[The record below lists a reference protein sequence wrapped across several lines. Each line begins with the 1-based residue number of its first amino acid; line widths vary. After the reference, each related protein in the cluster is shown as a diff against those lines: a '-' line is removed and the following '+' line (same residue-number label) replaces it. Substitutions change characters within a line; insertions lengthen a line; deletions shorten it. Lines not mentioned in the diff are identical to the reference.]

1 MLLTIFDKWRIKRM
15 QIILPLIALMLA
27 VLACGRFG
35 AGSNADSNSAKSN
48 SAPPAVAKAVD
59 LPGLVGKSN
68 EEIKTI
74 VGVEPRFETPYLAI
88 ELPQGEL
95 TVDSMKGRQT
105 SIGFK
110 AKGTGFA
117 TPDKL
122 GDLVGIDLKG
132 IPVPTSSGEY
142 YFYDD
147 VKTPRGTLKRVSL
160 HKTGDSFDQI
170 SIDFDS
176 L

>member
-1 MLLTIFDKWRIKRM
+1 MRIILTIF
-15 QIILPLIALMLA
+15 LAAFALVGCA
-27 VLACGRFG
+27 GPG
-35 AGSNADSNSAKSN
+35 GSNSAANTAKSN
-48 SAPPAVAKAVD
+48 SAPIAKKVVDMPA
-59 LPGLVGKSN
+59 LVGKSN

-74 VGVEPRFETPYLAI
+74 IGETPKFETPYLAFD
-88 ELPQGEL
+88 LPEGEL

-110 AKGTGFA
+110 KNGAGVA
-117 TPDKL
+117 EPAEL
-122 GDLVGIDLKG
+122 GDLVGIDLHG
-132 IPVPTSSGEY
+132 IKIPTSSGEF

-147 VKTPRGTLKRVSL
+147 VKTSRGILKRVSL
-160 HKTGDSFDQI
+160 HKKADGFDQI

>member
-1 MLLTIFDKWRIKRM
+1 MRV
-15 QIILPLIALMLA
+15 ILPAI
-27 VLACGRFG
+27 VLTLVVLGCGRFG

-48 SAPPAVAKAVD
+48 SAPASAKAVD
-59 LPGLVGKSN
+59 LPSLVGKSN
-68 EEIKTI
+68 DEIKTI
-74 VGVEPRFETPYLAI
+74 VGIEPRFETPYLAF

-110 AKGTGFA
+110 AKGGAFS

-122 GDLVGIDLKG
+122 GDLVGIDLRG
-132 IPVPTSSGEY
+132 IPVPTPSGEF

-147 VKTPRGTLKRVSL
+147 VKTSRGTLKRVSL

-170 SIDFDS
+170 SIDFNS

>member
-1 MLLTIFDKWRIKRM
+1 MLLIIFDKMEDQRM
-15 QIILPLIALMLA
+15 RIILPLIVLMLV

-35 AGSNADSNSAKSN
+35 SGPGAGSNANRSN
-48 SAPPAVAKAVD
+48 SAPTAAAKAVD
-59 LPGLVGKSN
+59 MPSLVGRSN
-68 EEIKTI
+68 EEIKSI
-74 VGVEPRFETPYLAI
+74 VGVEPKYETPYLAI

-95 TVDSMKGRQT
+95 TVDSMKGKQT

-110 AKGTGFA
+110 PKGTAYA

-147 VKTPRGTLKRVSL
+147 VKTPKGTLKRVSL